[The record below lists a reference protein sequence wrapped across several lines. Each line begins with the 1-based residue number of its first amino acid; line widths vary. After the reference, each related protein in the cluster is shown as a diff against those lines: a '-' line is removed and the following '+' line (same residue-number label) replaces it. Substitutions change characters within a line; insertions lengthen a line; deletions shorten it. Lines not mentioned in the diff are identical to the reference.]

1 VRRAPPH
8 ASRAQDGPGI
18 GAKMPRIGH
27 RGGVDMKRTLVVGTL
42 VLVAAAAC
50 GKSEEQKAADQ
61 MSEAAEQIRQGAEK
75 MAEGAQNASGAAQ
88 NGMAQ
93 MMQGLQQMAGAAN
106 GGQPVQV
113 VDYEKLKELL
123 PDVPGWEKSDAK
135 GSQNSMGNFSVS
147 KAEARYR
154 KGDST
159 VDLTIT
165 DTTSVSFLL
174 APFMM
179 FGANYSERS
188 DDGYKKGIK
197 LDGMTGFEE
206 WQKNRRHAEVS
217 VLVANRFIVQTEAS
231 KVDSA
236 DVPRAIL
243 QAVDLSKLASL
254 K

>member
-1 VRRAPPH
+1 
-8 ASRAQDGPGI
+8 
-18 GAKMPRIGH
+18 
-27 RGGVDMKRTLVVGTL
+27 MKRMLAVGTL
-42 VLVAAAAC
+42 VLFAAAAC
-50 GKSEEQKAADQ
+50 GKSEEQKAAEQ
-61 MSEAAEQIRQGAEK
+61 MAAAAEQMKQGAEK
-75 MAEGAQNASGAAQ
+75 MAEGAQNASESAQ

-93 MMQGLQQMAGAAN
+93 MMQGLQQMAGAQN

-113 VDYEKLKELL
+113 VDYEKLKDLL

-154 KGDST
+154 KGDAT
-159 VDLTIT
+159 VHLTIT

-179 FGANYSERS
+179 FGSNYSERS

-206 WQKNRRHAEVS
+206 WQKNNQHAEIS
-217 VLVANRFIVQTEAS
+217 LLVANRFIVESDAS
-231 KVDSA
+231 HVESA
-236 DVPRAIL
+236 DVPRTIL
-243 QAVDLSKLASL
+243 QAVDLSKLATL